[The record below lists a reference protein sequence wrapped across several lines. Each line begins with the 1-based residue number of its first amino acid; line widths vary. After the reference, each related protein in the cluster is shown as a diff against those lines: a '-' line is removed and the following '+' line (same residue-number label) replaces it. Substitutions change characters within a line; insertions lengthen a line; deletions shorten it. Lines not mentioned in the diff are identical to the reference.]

1 MDIATADTL
10 IRYLLK
16 EVENTW
22 RVKFGEC
29 KELVHKEGVEQ
40 MVMIVDL
47 KGVKLKDL
55 SNKQVNPPLTNTIGQ
70 CGLQIAPD

>member
-1 MDIATADTL
+1 LDVATADTL

-55 SNKQVNPPLTNTIGQ
+55 SNKQVNPPQPTSLGER
-70 CGLQIAPD
+70 GLQIAPD

>member
-1 MDIATADTL
+1 VIQFGSTKIKELLEIATADTL

-16 EVENTW
+16 EVEHTW

-29 KELVHKEGVEQ
+29 KELVYKEGVEQ
-40 MVMIVDL
+40 LVMIVDL

-55 SNKQVNPPLTNTIGQ
+55 SNK
-70 CGLQIAPD
+70 